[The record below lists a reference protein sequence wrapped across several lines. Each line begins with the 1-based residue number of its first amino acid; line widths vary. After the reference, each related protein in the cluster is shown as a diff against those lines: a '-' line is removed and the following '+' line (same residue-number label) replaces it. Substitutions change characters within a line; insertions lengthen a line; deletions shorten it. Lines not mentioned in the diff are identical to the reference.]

1 MNINYKQSNIKFNKG
16 TVALASAGPGAK
28 KLLTLNVKF
37 LISSAD
43 VIIYD
48 ALVNRSILNFAKN
61 TTILI
66 YAGKT
71 KDGKSCTQ
79 NQINSWLLKFSKE
92 KKRVL
97 RLKSG
102 DISFFSR
109 ISQEV
114 NFLKNNKVKIQVF
127 SGITSSQA
135 SFEAL
140 ETNFLNKAKICNF
153 MTGHKAIKSQK
164 KIDYD
169 FLKKITV
176 K

>member
-114 NFLKNNKVKIQVF
+114 NF
-127 SGITSSQA
+127 
-135 SFEAL
+135 
-140 ETNFLNKAKICNF
+140 
-153 MTGHKAIKSQK
+153 
-164 KIDYD
+164 
-169 FLKKITV
+169 
-176 K
+176 